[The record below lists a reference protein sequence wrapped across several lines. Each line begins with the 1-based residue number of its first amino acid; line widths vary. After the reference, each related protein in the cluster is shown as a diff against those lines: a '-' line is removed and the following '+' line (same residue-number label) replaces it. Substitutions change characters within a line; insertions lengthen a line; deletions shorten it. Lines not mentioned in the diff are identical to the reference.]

1 MNQTPSKIKG
11 ARAEETKQ
19 RILRAAG
26 ELFEERGYQSVTMRE
41 IAKQAGCSHT
51 AIYMHCKD
59 KEDLLHQLVIPPLTE
74 FKDEAQ
80 ELLRS
85 GYEPRKVLVQMSMNW
100 MTFCLK
106 YRSIASVLITMKS
119 ERVDHAEPELRLNQ
133 LRLDIYR
140 TLEEILIANLPG
152 KVTAEQRLTCSRIYF
167 YMLMGIVHT
176 YIDNEEGTQVLMERL
191 TPIIEA
197 AMDVLIAGM
206 IQQFTGEEEII

>member
-11 ARAEETKQ
+11 TRAEETKQ

-26 ELFEERGYQSVTMRE
+26 ELFEEKGFQAVTMRE

-74 FKDEAQ
+74 FKTEAD
-80 ELLRS
+80 ELLHSGNESRS
-85 GYEPRKVLVQMSMNW
+85 VLQQISMKW
-100 MTFCLK
+100 IAFCLK
-106 YRSIASVLITMKS
+106 HRSIASVLITIKS
-119 ERVDHAEPELRLNQ
+119 VRVDEAEPELPLNQ

-140 TLEEILIANLPG
+140 QLEEVLITNLPSRL
-152 KVTAEQRLTCSRIYF
+152 TAEQRLTCSRIYF

-176 YIDNEEGTQVLMERL
+176 YIDNEEGTPVLMERL
-191 TPIIEA
+191 TPIIETT
-197 AMDVLIAGM
+197 MDVMIAGM
-206 IQQFTGEEEII
+206 IQQFTVKGE

>member
-26 ELFEERGYQSVTMRE
+26 ELFEEKGFQAVTMRE

-74 FKDEAQ
+74 FKTEAH
-80 ELLRS
+80 ELLHSGNESRS
-85 GYEPRKVLVQMSMNW
+85 VLQQISMKW
-100 MTFCLK
+100 ITFCLK
-106 YRSIASVLITMKS
+106 HRSIASVLITIKS
-119 ERVDHAEPELRLNQ
+119 VRVDEAEPELPLNQ

-140 TLEEILIANLPG
+140 QLEEVLITNLPSRL
-152 KVTAEQRLTCSRIYF
+152 TAEQRLTCSRIYF

-176 YIDNEEGTQVLMERL
+176 YIDNEEGTSVLMERL
-191 TPIIEA
+191 TPVIETT
-197 AMDVLIAGM
+197 MDVMIAGM
-206 IQQFTGEEEII
+206 IQQFTVKGE

>member
-11 ARAEETKQ
+11 TRAEETKQ

-26 ELFEERGYQSVTMRE
+26 ELFEEKGFQAVTMRE

-74 FKDEAQ
+74 FKTEAD
-80 ELLRS
+80 ELLHSGNESRS
-85 GYEPRKVLVQMSMNW
+85 VLQQISMKW
-100 MTFCLK
+100 IAFCLK
-106 YRSIASVLITMKS
+106 HRSIASVLITIKS
-119 ERVDHAEPELRLNQ
+119 VRVDEAEPELPLNQ

-140 TLEEILIANLPG
+140 QLEEVLITNLPSRL
-152 KVTAEQRLTCSRIYF
+152 TAEQRLTCSRIYF

-176 YIDNEEGTQVLMERL
+176 YIDNEEGTSVLMERL
-191 TPIIEA
+191 TPIIETT
-197 AMDVLIAGM
+197 MDVMIAGM
-206 IQQFTGEEEII
+206 IQQFTVKGEI